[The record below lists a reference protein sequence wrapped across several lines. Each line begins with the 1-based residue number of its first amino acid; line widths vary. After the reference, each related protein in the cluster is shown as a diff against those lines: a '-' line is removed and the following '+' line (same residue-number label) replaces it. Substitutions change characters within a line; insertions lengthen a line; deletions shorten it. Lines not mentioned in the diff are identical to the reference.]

1 MREFE
6 LKTVVKNLEALARVR
21 IAPSHHAF
29 CVQNRKWEAIEAI
42 FNKLG
47 IELAKGQ
54 EDYINSSFRSKG
66 NSMQGTAV
74 VKAVSGEHEEY
85 SLYLLNNILLIE
97 PRVTEYRV
105 EEKWV

>member
-6 LKTVVKNLEALARVR
+6 LKTVVRNLEAIARVR
-21 IAPSHHAF
+21 IAPSHHTF
-29 CVQNRKWEAIEAI
+29 WVQNRKWEAVEAI

-54 EDYINSSFRSKG
+54 EDYINSSFRCKG

-74 VKAVSGEHEEY
+74 AKAVSGDHKEY
-85 SLYLLNNILLIE
+85 SLCLLNNILLIM
-97 PRVTEYRV
+97 PRVTKYSV